1 MDRCPLVALATT
13 GRGGVSRMYFAAKA
27 PIAGQ
32 VKTRLGAAIGMQ
44 EAATLYEAFLRDLVA
59 RFKNV
64 PCEIAWHVTPGSW
77 PRLRPLAARADAIR
91 VQRGG
96 GWAERQ
102 ANLFHDCDAAHEG
115 RIVLAATDSPQ
126 LEPARVDEAFAALES
141 HDVVFGP
148 TLDGGYYLVGMR
160 RYHDIFSGAHM
171 SKGSTLA
178 ELLERVRDR
187 SLSVFELEPE
197 FDVDIEQDLDLLMRE
212 VSRRQDLRWTALA
225 LSLIRGSGVR
235 VA

>member
-1 MDRCPLVALATT
+1 MDRCPLVALETT
-13 GRGGVSRMYFAAKA
+13 RRNDVSRMYFAARA
-27 PIAGQ
+27 PIAGE

-59 RFKNV
+59 RFTNV
-64 PCEIAWHVTPGSW
+64 PYEVAWHVTPGSW
-77 PRLRPLAARADAIR
+77 PRLRLFATRADAVR
-91 VQRGG
+91 VQRGR

-102 ANLFHDCDAAHEG
+102 ANLFRDCDAAHEG

-126 LEPARVDEAFAALES
+126 LQPARIDEAFGALES

-160 RYHDIFSGAHM
+160 RFHDILSGAHM

-178 ELLERVRDR
+178 ELLQRVRDR
-187 SLSVFELEPE
+187 NLSVFVLEPE
-197 FDVDIEQDLDLLMRE
+197 FDVDTEQDLDLLERE
-212 VSRRQDLRWTALA
+212 VSRRQDLRSTALA

>member
-1 MDRCPLVALATT
+1 MDRDPLVALATR

-59 RFKNV
+59 RFTNV
-64 PCEIAWHVTPGSW
+64 PYDIAWHVTPGSW
-77 PRLRPLAARADAIR
+77 PRLRPLAARVDAVR
-91 VQRGG
+91 VQRGR
-96 GWAERQ
+96 GWAQRQ
-102 ANLFHDCDAAHEG
+102 ANLFRDCDVAHEG

-126 LEPARVDEAFAALES
+126 LQPARVGEAFAALES

-160 RYHDIFSGAHM
+160 RFHDIFSGAHM
-171 SKGSTLA
+171 SKGSTFA
-178 ELLERVRDR
+178 ELIERAGDR

-197 FDVDIEQDLDLLMRE
+197 FDVDTEQDLDLLTRA

-225 LSLIRGSGVR
+225 LSLIRGSGAQ